1 MITRIGLLLPRST
14 DYPAMGYD
22 MLDGLRCRLTPG
34 SDPEYQF
41 YTENIG
47 FGENN
52 ELSYSKAEKLFLQ
65 DKVDILIAYCNSANA
80 EALYQLA
87 GAFQKPLLILDA
99 GMQLPQEKASPW
111 CYHITLQGLHG
122 CRIAGNMSGTGNRN
136 VLMATSFYD
145 GGYRGPWSYDRGL
158 SEAGGAVCGN
168 YVSGYRTAEFN
179 IDQYISLL
187 KNTEAASVAACFSS
201 YLAELF
207 FNALNEKNSEAIPV
221 PFYCAPF
228 MAEEQL
234 LSKCNFP
241 GGEFYTVVPWSSALE
256 NPQQTEFTNSIRQAT
271 NKAANIFHLLGWEA
285 GIVTIALVECGI
297 QSLKDF
303 SYLSPRGKTTI
314 HPETHYTYAPLYKGK
329 IIGGQHGKCALQITE
344 TIPPDAGMHIKVMSD
359 QPTSFMSGWKNNY
372 LCI

>member
-1 MITRIGLLLPRST
+1 
-14 DYPAMGYD
+14 MGYD
-22 MLDGLRCRLTPG
+22 MLDGLRCRLAPG
-34 SDPEYQF
+34 NDPEYQF

-111 CYHITLQGLHG
+111 CYHISLQGLHG

-158 SEAGGAVCGN
+158 SEAGGAICGN
-168 YVSGYRTAEFN
+168 YVSGYKTAEFN

-207 FNALNEKNSEAIPV
+207 FNALYEKNTEATPV

-285 GIVTIALVECGI
+285 GIVTMALAECGI
-297 QSLKDF
+297 PSLKDF